1 MVPTLKSVLAAAV
14 LGAVMVGPACADVV
28 VSSKI
33 DTEGSVLGN
42 MILLTLEAN
51 EIKAQDRIQLGATP
65 VVRGAIVAGQIDIYP
80 EYTGNAAFF
89 YNKADDP
96 LWKNAEAGYAEA
108 KKLDYDAHKIVWLTP
123 APANNTW
130 GVALRKDVAEPNH
143 LKTMSD
149 FGKWAAG
156 GGKVILAASAE
167 FVNSAAALPAFQSAY
182 GFKLAS
188 DQLVILSGGDTAAT
202 IKAAGEQTSG
212 VNAAMVYG
220 TDGGI
225 ATSGLAV
232 MTDDKSVQ
240 PVYEPTPII
249 REDTLKANPRIAE
262 LLAPVF
268 ASLDVA
274 ALQSLNA
281 QVQVEGMSA
290 KAVAAAYLKSKG
302 LLK

>member
-1 MVPTLKSVLAAAV
+1 M
-14 LGAVMVGPACADVV
+14 
-28 VSSKI
+28 
-33 DTEGSVLGN
+33 
-42 MILLTLEAN
+42 
-51 EIKAQDRIQLGATP
+51 
-65 VVRGAIVAGQIDIYP
+65 
-80 EYTGNAAFF
+80 
-89 YNKADDP
+89 
-96 LWKNAEAGYAEA
+96 
-108 KKLDYDAHKIVWLTP
+108 
-123 APANNTW
+123 
-130 GVALRKDVAEPNH
+130 AEPNH

-249 REDTLKANPRIAE
+249 REDMLKAHPRIAE

-290 KAVAAAYLKSKG
+290 KAVAAAYLKVKG